1 MNTFKVFT
9 VTSYFKFLRSC
20 FLYNAKLSNLVADT
34 LESCIIIGIKS
45 IFIFAVLSGI
55 VGVVCGI
62 HVSSMLDGLF
72 MSDKLIPVGLKN
84 LFFLEFCP
92 TIMCIVYI
100 GQNMTSITGKIYT
113 MRSLG
118 HLDDIQVMG
127 VNVASYTCLPKIIA
141 SVLVYPLITILS
153 CVFALLGAALYC
165 THGKDECVSGFMD
178 LCISVFNFKYITL
191 CMVKSIVFGFLCG
204 SIATYVGYCYS
215 SDKSEDMM
223 YVSQRCFTMSC
234 VIVLISDTILN
245 LINYYLTS
253 G

>member
-1 MNTFKVFT
+1 MMLKMIN
-9 VTSYFKFLRSC
+9 YFKFLKSC
-20 FLYNAKLSNLVADT
+20 FFYNANISNLFVQTVED
-34 LESCIIIGIKS
+34 CMVMGVKS

-100 GQNMTSITGKIYT
+100 GQNMTSIAGQIYT
-113 MRSLG
+113 MRSSG
-118 HLDDIQVMG
+118 HLDNIVVMG

-141 SVLVYPLITILS
+141 SVLVYPLMTILS

-165 THGKDECVSGFMD
+165 TQGKDEGVMGFIG
-178 LCISVFNFKYITL
+178 LCISIFNFKYISL
-191 CMVKSIVFGFLCG
+191 CLVKSIVFGFLCG

-215 SDKSEDMM
+215 NDKSENMM
-223 YVSQRCFTMSC
+223 HVSQRCFTVSC
-234 VIVLISDTILN
+234 VVVLISDTILN

-253 G
+253 